1 MKSLLVLTAIL
12 TTSYAQAALVVGDMV
27 RYNMTIT
34 SPAYQQVIEQKIEVI
49 SINAQIGTYTTKITE
64 LFNGTEMS
72 QTTESSDLNSA
83 NESESTLDHCL
94 EMPTDMA
101 SIETIT
107 VPAGT
112 YKVCHI
118 KIDQGGTKTDQYM
131 GKVLFGLVKS
141 VNVDSSSNTNTSFE
155 LVEVKKN

>member
-1 MKSLLVLTAIL
+1 
-12 TTSYAQAALVVGDMV
+12 
-27 RYNMTIT
+27 
-34 SPAYQQVIEQKIEVI
+34 
-49 SINAQIGTYTTKITE
+49 
-64 LFNGTEMS
+64 MS